1 MLMLQMN
8 HHSKLTC
15 LCISHWIRL
24 TKRHVSEC
32 LCNYFSHL
40 YVRFGHSGRFGQRIC
55 SERSQLS
62 ADESCWAF
70 QEPTHMLPFHTS
82 YLSISHTAVV
92 LCVCV
97 WCDGMRISQGRVT
110 KREERDERKAKRWEE
125 KRAIMQ
131 MWLNDV
137 AVPRATVISSALS
150 FIYYHTTAETVYI
163 LIDCKSQHTFTL
175 IMAMTFNIGHP
186 CQARCFADIQKL
198 SLMDWVSH
206 HKGN

>member
-1 MLMLQMN
+1 MQLF
-8 HHSKLTC
+8 LTF
-15 LCISHWIRL
+15 IRQ
-24 TKRHVSEC
+24 VWS
-32 LCNYFSHL
+32 
-40 YVRFGHSGRFGQRIC
+40 FGQVWTADLLWEVTAICWRIML
-55 SERSQLS
+55 SFPRANTYAPLSHQLS
-62 ADESCWAF
+62 VHLTHCSCA
-70 QEPTHMLPFHTS
+70 
-82 YLSISHTAVV
+82 
-92 LCVCV
+92 VCV

-186 CQARCFADIQKL
+186 CQARCFADI
-198 SLMDWVSH
+198 
-206 HKGN
+206 